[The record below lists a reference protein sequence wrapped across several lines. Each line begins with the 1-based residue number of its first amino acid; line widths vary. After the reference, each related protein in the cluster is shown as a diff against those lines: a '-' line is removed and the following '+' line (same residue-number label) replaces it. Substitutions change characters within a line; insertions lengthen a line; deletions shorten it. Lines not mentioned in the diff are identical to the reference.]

1 MTGALFFSGPR
12 IAAVQGRGTTGRTA
26 LLGGALGLAFA
37 TLLLFP
43 CALSGGVPARGDLA
57 DFFWPMKAYTA
68 ARWHSGVPLWNPLS
82 GCGEPWLAQLQTG
95 VFYPGD
101 LPFLLPGAWGPLFG
115 IALHLAIASSGMAAW
130 LSGLGTSRAGALLG
144 AGVFAGGGGFLSL
157 ALVYNNFETA
167 SFLPWLFLAARYA
180 ARGGSPAGLAGAF
193 ALAFLGGEPA
203 LAAIGA
209 ASAALVAFATRGD
222 EPGSSPR
229 GVRGASRLVGGLVL
243 GAGLAAAAA
252 IPFFEYAVSSGRLTG
267 VTRKEALA
275 RPVGTSDLI
284 DLVLP
289 PSDALLARPSEG
301 RGGYLTTLALSPL
314 VLLLAAGAGAGLA
327 ARPRLLAA
335 LSCLS
340 LLGLLLALGT
350 RGGLLPALWDV
361 GLARGVR
368 FPARWFVFTQLALAG
383 LSGAGLD
390 GWLHGRLLGWP
401 KGRAPED
408 GAGASPSAAQR
419 LAPALLF
426 GVAAAVLLGAGV
438 AAGRLT
444 GLSAWTALLATGV
457 GAALLASARA
467 AGRPGLRL
475 AAALLV
481 AIVALSLP
489 LASANVLAPAP
500 LARPTSAVA
509 DLAGAPGRVFP
520 VVSDAPLLAALAH
533 KTGGEWGGAS
543 GARARAA
550 LSGYTNLPL
559 GLSSAVSPSPIGNPR
574 RTRLLGAALS
584 GGNAETILALVD
596 VRYVVSPFPTT
607 IPGARLEKRDA
618 GVLVYALPR
627 ALGRVFF
634 ARSAREAD
642 DEAAFRALAAPDFD
656 PESVVLL
663 APPAGPLP
671 APRAGRGFS
680 VARVV
685 RDAPE
690 ALTVDMEAS
699 EAGYLVL
706 TRSHDRGWEA
716 RLDGAEVPLL
726 RADLALSA
734 VLVPAGAHR
743 LELAYRPAAFRV
755 GAALSVASLVVLAG
769 LVLAGQR
776 PP

>member
-1 MTGALFFSGPR
+1 
-12 IAAVQGRGTTGRTA
+12 
-26 LLGGALGLAFA
+26 
-37 TLLLFP
+37 
-43 CALSGGVPARGDLA
+43 
-57 DFFWPMKAYTA
+57 MKAYTA
-68 ARWHSGVPLWNPLS
+68 SRWVSGMPLWNPLS
-82 GCGEPWLAQLQTG
+82 GCGEPWLAQLQSG

-101 LPFLLPGAWGPLFG
+101 LPFFLPGAWGPLLG

-144 AGVFAGGGGFLSL
+144 GAVFAGGGGFLSL

-167 SFLPWLFLAARYA
+167 SFLPWLFLAARHA
-180 ARGGSPAGLAGAF
+180 VRGGSPAGLGVAF

-203 LAAIGA
+203 LAAVGA
-209 ASAALVAFATRGD
+209 ATAALVAFATRGD
-222 EPGSSPR
+222 EPGSRPR
-229 GVRGASRLVGGLVL
+229 GVRGASRLLGGLVL

-252 IPFFEYAVSSGRLTG
+252 IPFLEYAVSSGRLTG
-267 VTRKEALA
+267 VTKSEVLA

-289 PSDALLARPSEG
+289 PSDALLFRPSEG
-301 RGGYLTTLALSPL
+301 RGGYLATLALSPL

-327 ARPRLLAA
+327 ARPRLLFA
-335 LSCLS
+335 LSGLS
-340 LLGLLLALGT
+340 LAGLLLALGA
-350 RGGLLPALWDV
+350 RGALLPLLWET

-368 FPARWFVFTQLALAG
+368 FPARWFVFTQLALAC

-390 GWLHGRLLGWP
+390 GWLHGRLLSWP
-401 KGRAPED
+401 KGRAPEGSAD
-408 GAGASPSAAQR
+408 ASPSAASR
-419 LAPALLF
+419 LAPAVLF
-426 GVAAAVLLGAGV
+426 GGAAAALLGAGV

-444 GLSAWTALLATGV
+444 GLPAWTALAGAAV
-457 GAALLASARA
+457 GAALLAFARA
-467 AGRPGLRL
+467 AGRPGPRV
-475 AAALLV
+475 AGTLLV
-481 AIVALSLP
+481 ATVAPPL
-489 LASANVLAPAP
+489 LASANAFAPVP
-500 LARPTSAVA
+500 LARPPSAVA
-509 DLAGAPGRVFP
+509 NLAGAPGRVFP
-520 VVSDAPLLAALAH
+520 VVSDASLLAALARE
-533 KTGGEWGGAS
+533 TGAEWGGTS

-559 GLSSAVSPSPIGNPR
+559 GLSSATSPSPIGNPR

-596 VRYVVSPFPTT
+596 VRHVVSPFPTT
-607 IPGARLEKRDA
+607 IPGARLERREA
-618 GVLVYALPR
+618 GVLVYALSR

-656 PESVVLL
+656 AESVVLL
-663 APPAGPLP
+663 APPTGPLP

-690 ALTVDMEAS
+690 ALTVDTEAS

-706 TRSHDRGWEA
+706 TRTHDSGWEA
-716 RLDGAEVPLL
+716 RLDGAEVPLR

-734 VLVPAGAHR
+734 VLVPAGAHK
-743 LELAYRPAAFRV
+743 LELAYRPTAFRV
-755 GAALSVASLVVLAG
+755 GAALSAASLVALAG
-769 LVLAGQR
+769 LVLAGQK

>member
-1 MTGALFFSGPR
+1 M
-12 IAAVQGRGTTGRTA
+12 QGRGTTGRTA

-37 TLLLFP
+37 SLLLVP
-43 CALSGGVPARGDLA
+43 CALSGGVPSRGDLA

-68 ARWHSGVPLWNPLS
+68 ARWTSGVPLWNPLS

-101 LPFLLPGAWGPLFG
+101 LPFLLRGAWGPLLG

-130 LSGLGTSRAGALLG
+130 LSSLGTSRAGALLG
-144 AGVFAGGGGFLSL
+144 AGVFGGGGGFLSL

-167 SFLPWLFLAARYA
+167 SFLPWLFLAARHA
-180 ARGGSPAGLAGAF
+180 ARGGSPAGLGAAF

-203 LAAIGA
+203 LAVLGA
-209 ASAALVAFATRGD
+209 AAAALVAFATRGD
-222 EPGSSPR
+222 EPGHGPR
-229 GVRGASRLVGGLVL
+229 GVRSASRLAGGLAL
-243 GAGLAAAAA
+243 GAGLAAVAA
-252 IPFFEYAVSSGRLTG
+252 IPFLEYARTSGRLTG
-267 VTRKEALA
+267 VTRNEALA

-289 PSDALLARPSEG
+289 PSDSFLARPAEG
-301 RGGYLTTLALSPL
+301 RGGYLATLALSPL

-335 LSCLS
+335 LSGLS
-340 LLGLLLALGT
+340 LAGLLLALGA
-350 RGGLLPALWDV
+350 RGGLLPVFWDV

-368 FPARWFVFTQLALAG
+368 FPARWFIFTHLALAG
-383 LSGAGLD
+383 LAGAGLD
-390 GWLHGRLLGWP
+390 GWLHGRVLGWP

-408 GAGASPSAAQR
+408 PEGASPSAAQR
-419 LAPALLF
+419 LGP
-426 GVAAAVLLGAGV
+426 AVLLGA
-438 AAGRLT
+438 AAAALLGAGAASGRLT
-444 GLSAWTALLATGV
+444 GLPAWTALLATGA
-457 GAALLASARA
+457 GAALLVSARTA
-467 AGRPGLRL
+467 GLPGPRLAGR
-475 AAALLV
+475 LLV
-481 AIVALSLP
+481 AIAVLPLP
-489 LASANVLAPAP
+489 LASASVFASAPR
-500 LARPTSAVA
+500 ARPPSAVA

-520 VVSDAPLLAALAH
+520 VVSDASVLVALTREA
-533 KTGGEWGGAS
+533 GGEWGGAS
-543 GARARAA
+543 GVRARAA

-559 GLSSAVSPSPIGNPR
+559 GISSAASPSPIGNPR
-574 RTRLLGAALS
+574 HTRLLGAALS
-584 GGNAETILALVD
+584 GGDAETILALVD
-596 VRYVVSPFPTT
+596 VRTVVSPFPTT
-607 IPGARLEKRDA
+607 IPGARLKHQDA
-618 GVLVYALPR
+618 GLFIYALPR

-634 ARSAREAD
+634 ARTAREAD
-642 DEAAFRALAAPDFD
+642 DDVVFRALSARDFD
-656 PESVVLL
+656 PESSVLL
-663 APPAGPLP
+663 APPSGPLP

-690 ALTVDMEAS
+690 ALTVDTEAS

-706 TRSHDRGWEA
+706 TRSYDGGWKA

-734 VLVPAGAHR
+734 VLVPAGGHR

-776 PP
+776 PV

>member
-1 MTGALFFSGPR
+1 
-12 IAAVQGRGTTGRTA
+12 VTTGRTA

-37 TLLLFP
+37 SLLLVP
-43 CALSGGVPARGDLA
+43 CALSGHVPARGDLA

-68 ARWHSGVPLWNPLS
+68 ARWASGVPLWNPLS

-101 LPFLLPGAWGPLFG
+101 LPFVLPGAWGPLLG
-115 IALHLAIASSGMAAW
+115 IALHLAVASSGMAAW

-144 AGVFAGGGGFLSL
+144 AGVFAGGGAFLSL

-167 SFLPWLFLAARYA
+167 SFLPWLFLAARHA
-180 ARGGSPAGLAGAF
+180 ARGGSPAGLAVAF

-203 LAAIGA
+203 LAAVGA
-209 ASAALVAFATRGD
+209 GAAALVAFTTRGD
-222 EPGSSPR
+222 EPGSSRR
-229 GVRGASRLVGGLVL
+229 GVRGASRLFGGLVL

-252 IPFFEYAVSSGRLTG
+252 IPFFEYAASSDRLTG
-267 VTRKEALA
+267 VTRGEALA
-275 RPVGTSDLI
+275 RPVGASDLI

-289 PSDALLARPSEG
+289 PSEALLFRPLEG

-327 ARPRLLAA
+327 ARPRLLVA
-335 LSCLS
+335 LSSLS
-340 LLGLLLALGT
+340 LAGLLLALGA
-350 RGGLLPALWDV
+350 RGGLLPVLWDA

-368 FPARWFVFTQLALAG
+368 FPARWFVFAQFALAG

-401 KGRAPED
+401 KGRGPEE
-408 GAGASPSAAQR
+408 GADASPSAAQR
-419 LAPALLF
+419 LAPAVLF
-426 GVAAAVLLGAGV
+426 GAAAAALLGAGA

-444 GLSAWTALLATGV
+444 GLPAWTALATAGV
-457 GAALLASARA
+457 GAALLASARV
-467 AGRPGLRL
+467 AGRPGPRL
-475 AAALLV
+475 AGALLV
-481 AIVALSLP
+481 AIVALPPP
-489 LASANVLAPAP
+489 LASASAFAPAP
-500 LARPTSAVA
+500 LARPPSAVA

-520 VVSDAPLLAALAH
+520 VISDASLLAALARES
-533 KTGGEWGGAS
+533 GGEWGGAS

-559 GLSSAVSPSPIGNPR
+559 GLPSAASPSPIGNPR
-574 RTRLLGAALS
+574 LTRLLGAALS
-584 GGNAETILALVD
+584 GGNVETILALVD
-596 VRYVVSPFPTT
+596 VRHVVSPFPTT
-607 IPGARLEKRDA
+607 IPGARLERRDA
-618 GVLVYALPR
+618 GVLVYAFSG
-627 ALGRVFF
+627 AMGRVFF
-634 ARSAREAD
+634 VRSAREAD
-642 DEAAFRALAAPDFD
+642 DSAVFRALAAPDFD
-656 PESVVLL
+656 AESVVFL

-671 APRAGRGFS
+671 APRAGRSFS

-690 ALTVDMEAS
+690 AMTVETEAS

-716 RLDGAEVPLL
+716 RLDGAEVPLR

-734 VLVPAGAHR
+734 VLVPAGPHR
-743 LELAYRPAAFRV
+743 LELAYRPASFRV
-755 GAALSVASLVVLAG
+755 GVALSAASLVVLAG
-769 LVLAGQR
+769 LLLAGQR

>member
-1 MTGALFFSGPR
+1 M
-12 IAAVQGRGTTGRTA
+12 TTGRTA

-37 TLLLFP
+37 SLLLVP
-43 CALSGGVPARGDLA
+43 CALSGRVPARGDLA

-68 ARWHSGVPLWNPLS
+68 ARWASGVPLWNPLS

-95 VFYPGD
+95 VFNPGD

-115 IALHLAIASSGMAAW
+115 IALHLAIASSGTAAW

-144 AGVFAGGGGFLSL
+144 AAAFAGSGGFLSL

-167 SFLPWLFLAARYA
+167 SFLPWLFLAARHA
-180 ARGGSPAGLAGAF
+180 ARGGSPAGFAAAF

-203 LAAIGA
+203 LAAVGA
-209 ASAALVAFATRGD
+209 ASAALVAFTTRGD

-229 GVRGASRLVGGLVL
+229 GVRSASRLLGGLVL
-243 GAGLAAAAA
+243 GAGLAGAAA
-252 IPFFEYAVSSGRLTG
+252 IPFFEYAASSGRLAG
-267 VTRKEALA
+267 VTRGEALA
-275 RPVGTSDLI
+275 RPVGTSDLV

-289 PSDALLARPSEG
+289 PSDALLFRPSEG

-327 ARPRLLAA
+327 ARPRLLVA
-335 LSCLS
+335 LSSLS
-340 LLGLLLALGT
+340 LAGLLLALGA
-350 RGGLLPALWDV
+350 RGGLLPALWDA
-361 GLARGVR
+361 GLARGLR

-390 GWLHGRLLGWP
+390 GWLHGRFLGWP
-401 KGRAPED
+401 KGRAPESD
-408 GAGASPSAAQR
+408 ADASPSTAQR
-419 LAPALLF
+419 LVPAVLF
-426 GVAAAVLLGAGV
+426 GAVTAALLGAGA

-444 GLSAWTALLATGV
+444 GLPSWTALATGGV
-457 GAALLASARA
+457 GAALLAFVRA
-467 AGRPGLRL
+467 ARRPGPRL
-475 AAALLV
+475 ASALLV
-481 AIVALSLP
+481 AIVALPLP
-489 LASANVLAPAP
+489 LASANLFAPAP
-500 LARPTSAVA
+500 LARSPSAVA

-520 VVSDAPLLAALAH
+520 VVSDAPLLAAL
-533 KTGGEWGGAS
+533 TRESGGEWGGAS

-559 GLSSAVSPSPIGNPR
+559 GLASAASPSPIGNPR

-584 GGNAETILALVD
+584 GGDVETILALVD
-596 VRYVVSPFPTT
+596 VRHVVSPFPTT
-607 IPGARLEKRDA
+607 IPGARLERRDA
-618 GVLVYALPR
+618 GVLVYAFSR

-634 ARSAREAD
+634 VRSAREAD
-642 DEAAFRALAAPDFD
+642 DDAAFHALAKPDFD
-656 PESVVLL
+656 AESVVLL

-671 APRAGRGFS
+671 PPRAGRTFS

-685 RDAPE
+685 QDAPE
-690 ALTVDMEAS
+690 AMTVDTEAS

-706 TRSHDRGWEA
+706 TRSHDRGWKA
-716 RLDGAEVPLL
+716 RLDGAEVPVR

-743 LELAYRPAAFRV
+743 LELAYRPASFRV
-755 GAALSVASLVVLAG
+755 GAALSVASLVALAG
-769 LVLAGQR
+769 LLLAGQR